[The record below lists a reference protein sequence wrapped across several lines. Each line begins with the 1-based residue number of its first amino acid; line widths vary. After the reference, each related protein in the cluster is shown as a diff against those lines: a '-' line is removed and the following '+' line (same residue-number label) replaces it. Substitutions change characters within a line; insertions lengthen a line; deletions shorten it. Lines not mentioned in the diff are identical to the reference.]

1 MKKFIKKNLCF
12 IWLLFSSFFLLA
24 ILNYFIIRHVK
35 IVPEEKTVLILGDSN
50 MECAINDTIFESS
63 INKSASSDS
72 YFYSYLK
79 LNKILS
85 SKTNIDTVLLS
96 FAPHNIFDNGWLLN
110 SNHIYSRLPLYYP
123 MMSLIDLK
131 FLLFNN
137 TKAVFTALP
146 AIIKASIK
154 NIIKI
159 GLDKNLGDN
168 YGRFLN
174 LDRNILDDV
183 RMKLKNEEPLPFF
196 KIPNSFEVSGG
207 EKKYLDK
214 IIALCEKRKVKLI
227 LINTPKRFELLEYSK
242 YGVKEFY
249 RFYDTKY
256 NNIDFID
263 MSNLDLPDE
272 SYGDFV
278 HLNIKGSAIFSN
290 LLKDEGLD
298 SLIIKYGRNKA
309 RTHNTQYS
317 Q

>member
-1 MKKFIKKNLCF
+1 
-12 IWLLFSSFFLLA
+12 
-24 ILNYFIIRHVK
+24 
-35 IVPEEKTVLILGDSN
+35 
-50 MECAINDTIFESS
+50 
-63 INKSASSDS
+63 
-72 YFYSYLK
+72 
-79 LNKILS
+79 
-85 SKTNIDTVLLS
+85 
-96 FAPHNIFDNGWLLN
+96 
-110 SNHIYSRLPLYYP
+110 NHIYSRLPLYYP

-256 NNIDFID
+256 NNI
-263 MSNLDLPDE
+263 
-272 SYGDFV
+272 
-278 HLNIKGSAIFSN
+278 
-290 LLKDEGLD
+290 
-298 SLIIKYGRNKA
+298 
-309 RTHNTQYS
+309 
-317 Q
+317 